1 MPPRHPPVS
10 SPPRPAPALG
20 PARRRLAR
28 LLVVAAIAVP
38 ALATACKKEPTRW
51 DGVASATTSARPPEA
66 PPKAEGKELNAYF
79 PKDGEG
85 GHARVFTAEKDGYAE
100 AKLTKEGAEVALLTV
115 SDADQP
121 QKDKFKDAKDKLAGY
136 PLTTFGKN
144 QSMVLVADRWQVKVS
159 SKTLDE
165 AARKDLLGTFDLAG
179 LAQKK

>member
-1 MPPRHPPVS
+1 MPPRPSTSRPVGS
-10 SPPRPAPALG
+10 ARKRLALLFVLVATAAPAF
-20 PARRRLAR
+20 
-28 LLVVAAIAVP
+28 V
-38 ALATACKKEPTRW
+38 TACKKEPTRW

-85 GHARVFTAEKDGYAE
+85 GYARVFTAEKEGYAE
-100 AKLTKEGAEVALLTV
+100 AKLTKEGAEAALLTV
-115 SDADQP
+115 SDADPP
-121 QKDKFKDAKDKLAGY
+121 QRDKFKDAKDKLAGY